1 LKQSDALNGAREHI
15 AWIVALALSTSAIIY
30 LENLDM
36 DLPRRSA
43 PVSTE
48 LARSAAQALAAA
60 EQRRRTNPDE
70 MGAAVE
76 LVVAVS
82 VAVQAGIMDPAE
94 GQARVAVLR
103 KETEDTP
110 GWESVNVL
118 ADLTF
123 AP

>member
-1 LKQSDALNGAREHI
+1 MKQSDALNGAREHI

-36 DLPRRSA
+36 GLPARSA

-60 EQRRRTNPDE
+60 EQRRGTNPDDLD
-70 MGAAVE
+70 ATVE
-76 LVVAVS
+76 LILALS
-82 VAVQAGIMDPAE
+82 VAVQAGVMDPSE
-94 GQARVAVLR
+94 GQSRVAVLR

-123 AP
+123 AQ